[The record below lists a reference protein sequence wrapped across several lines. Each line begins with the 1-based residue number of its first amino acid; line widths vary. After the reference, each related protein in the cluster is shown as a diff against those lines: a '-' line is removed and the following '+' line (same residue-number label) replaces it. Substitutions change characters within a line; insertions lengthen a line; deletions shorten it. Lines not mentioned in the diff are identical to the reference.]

1 MKYSKVQDVIIKVM
15 TKTQAYFMLTPAQ
28 REQKKKK
35 RHIKHLQRLERKK
48 AEKMGK

>member
-35 RHIKHLQRLERKK
+35 RHIKHLQRLERKR

>member
-35 RHIKHLQRLERKK
+35 RHIKHL
-48 AEKMGK
+48 